1 MHLDP
6 QIVHPRR
13 RLQWL
18 EVETPPS
25 PGTGG
30 CDHRVSPAPCSGS
43 SPSRSAW
50 SSSRASASV
59 QSRTSGSPRNVAGNV
74 VTLPGDRATDIPQI
88 GAYSGTVNLLLV
100 GSDTR
105 NGQKGH
111 YGSNPGSTLNDVNIL
126 IHISEDHTKATVIS
140 FPRDLYV
147 DRPACKNPSDTSQTL
162 PAATGVKINSVLEYG
177 GLGCVR
183 DTVADLTGMTI
194 PFAALITFD
203 GVVEMSNAVGGV
215 PVCVAKAINDDYTG
229 LHLSAGEHTIKG
241 VTALEFLRTRHGV
254 GDGSDVTRISSQ
266 QVFLSSLVRKIKS
279 NATLTD
285 VTKLYGLAVAAIDE
299 HEPVLRPGERRHDGL
314 DRPCGREHPA
324 RAVRAR
330 AVPDDAL
337 RRRARRQRRQREG
350 PHRRRQGRQ
359 GPEAREEADRR
370 DLRQRLGRRELVDPD
385 PDPGHDE
392 HPDLV
397 PVDVDVD
404 VDERHRRSAEHGGG
418 SDGRPADLLGGQR
431 PGTR

>member
-1 MHLDP
+1 MAGREDVPLARHG
-6 QIVHPRR
+6 
-13 RLQWL
+13 RL
-18 EVETPPS
+18 PS
-25 PGTGG
+25 PSLAGAVLRIVAIGLCVVVVAG
-30 CDHRVSPAPCSGS
+30 VSIGAIAYQ
-43 SPSRSAW
+43 RL
-50 SSSRASASV
+50 
-59 QSRTSGSPRNVAGNV
+59 TSNVAGNA
-74 VTLPGDRATDIPQI
+74 VTLPGDHATDIPQI

-126 IHISEDHTKATVIS
+126 VHISEDHTKATVVS

-147 DRPACKNPSDTSQTL
+147 SRPACTNPGDTAQTL

-183 DTVADLTGMTI
+183 DTVAALTGMTI

-254 GDGSDVTRISSQ
+254 GDGSDLTRISSQ

-285 VTKLYGLAVAAIDE
+285 VTKLYGLAVAASTSMSLSSGLASVDTMVSIGRAVANI
-299 HEPVLRPGERRHDGL
+299 PLGQFVLVQYPTTLSGDGL
-314 DRPCGREHPA
+314 VPNDASAKVLIDAVKADKTLRLAQKQTGATAGAGSVAQGSSAPTPSATSTPA
-324 RAVRAR
+324 SSPSPSPSSSSSDTVDLPST
-330 AVPDDAL
+330 VVGQTVE
-337 RRRARRQRRQREG
+337 QRTCSVG
-350 PHRRRQGRQ
+350 NS
-359 GPEAREEADRR
+359 
-370 DLRQRLGRRELVDPD
+370 LGRR
-385 PDPGHDE
+385 
-392 HPDLV
+392 
-397 PVDVDVD
+397 
-404 VDERHRRSAEHGGG
+404 
-418 SDGRPADLLGGQR
+418 
-431 PGTR
+431 